1 VERRPKMNMFAGKVA
16 LVTGG
21 SSGIGRA
28 TAIKFR
34 EQGAKV
40 VVAARREKEG
50 NETVDMIKKA
60 GGEGTFVQTDV
71 RIASQVE
78 NMVNQTVERYGRL
91 DIAFNNAGVGG
102 IMARMIRTTEV
113 IFDEVVNTNF
123 KGVWLSMK
131 YEIPVMQK
139 QGGGVI
145 VNNASVSG
153 VATAERLAVY
163 SGSKH
168 AVVGL
173 SKAAAT
179 EYGRDNIRVVAICP
193 GWIKTRMTEELR
205 AQKDADVFIRSSVPL
220 KRMGEPEEVAE
231 MVIWLASDAASFVS
245 GGAFIVS
252 GGMGI

>member
-1 VERRPKMNMFAGKVA
+1 VNTFAGKVV

-28 TAIKFR
+28 TAVKFGER
-34 EQGAKV
+34 GAKV
-40 VVAARREKEG
+40 VVAARREKESE
-50 NETVDMIKKA
+50 ETVEMIRKA
-60 GGEGTFVQTDV
+60 GGEAAFVQTDV

-78 NMVNQTVERYGRL
+78 NMVQQTVKKYGRL

-102 IMARMIRTTEV
+102 IMARLIRTTEET
-113 IFDEVVNTNF
+113 FEEVVDTNF

-131 YEIPVMQK
+131 YEIPVMLE

-145 VNNASVSG
+145 INNSSIAGVS
-153 VATAERLAVY
+153 TAERLSVY

-168 AVVGL
+168 AVVAI
-173 SKAAAT
+173 SNAAAH
-179 EYGRDNIRVVAICP
+179 EYGGDNIRIVSICP
-193 GWIKTRMTEELR
+193 GWIKTRMTEDLR
-205 AQKDADVFIRSSVPL
+205 ASKYADAFRDNIPL
-220 KRMGEPEEVAE
+220 KRWGEPEDVAE

-252 GGMGI
+252 GGMNI

>member
-1 VERRPKMNMFAGKVA
+1 MKTFAGKVV

-28 TAIKFR
+28 TAIRFG
-34 EQGAKV
+34 EQGARV

-50 NETVDMIKKA
+50 NETVEMIRKA
-60 GGEGTFVQTDV
+60 GGEAMFIQTDV

-78 NMVNQTVERYGRL
+78 NMVNQTVKRYGRL
-91 DIAFNNAGVGG
+91 DISFNNAGVGG
-102 IMARMIRTTEV
+102 IMARLVRTTEEL
-113 IFDEVVNTNF
+113 FDELVDTNF

-131 YEIPVMQK
+131 YELPVMQK

-145 VNNASVSG
+145 INNASIAG
-153 VATAERLAVY
+153 VATAERLSVY

-168 AVVGL
+168 AVVGI
-173 SKAAAT
+173 SNAAAT
-179 EYGRDNIRVVAICP
+179 EYGKDNIRVVAVCP

-205 AQKDADVFIRSSVPL
+205 AQKDADTMIQSSVPL

-245 GGAFIVS
+245 GGAFVIS
-252 GGMGI
+252 GGMGV

>member
-1 VERRPKMNMFAGKVA
+1 MDTFAGKVA

-28 TAIKFR
+28 TAIKFG
-34 EQGAKV
+34 EGGAKV
-40 VVAARREKEG
+40 VVANRREKEG
-50 NETVDMIKKA
+50 NETVEMIEKA
-60 GGEGTFVQTDV
+60 GGEATFMRTDV

-78 NMVNQTVERYGRL
+78 DMVNQTVEKYGRV

-102 IMARMIRTTEV
+102 IMARMVRTTEEV
-113 IFDEVVNTNF
+113 FDEVVDTNF

-145 VNNASVSG
+145 INNASISG

-163 SGSKH
+163 SASKH

-173 SKAAAT
+173 SNAAAT
-179 EYGRDNIRVVAICP
+179 EYGRDNIRVAVICP
-193 GWIKTRMTEELR
+193 GWIKTRMTEELH
-205 AQKDADVFIRSSVPL
+205 AGKDADTFRSMIPL
-220 KRMGEPEEVAE
+220 KRWGEPEEVAE
-231 MVIWLASDAASFVS
+231 MVIWLASDAASFIS
-245 GGAFIVS
+245 GGAFIIS

>member
-1 VERRPKMNMFAGKVA
+1 MNTLAGKVA

-28 TAIKFR
+28 TAIKFGER
-34 EQGAKV
+34 GAKV

-50 NETVDMIKKA
+50 KETGEMIKKA
-60 GGEGTFVQTDV
+60 GGEATFVQTDV

-78 NMVNQTVERYGRL
+78 NMVQQTVKKYGRL
-91 DIAFNNAGVGG
+91 DIAFNNAGVEG
-102 IMARMIRTTEV
+102 IMARLIRTTEEL
-113 IFDEVVNTNF
+113 FDEVVDTNF

-131 YEIPVMQK
+131 YEIPVMQQ

-145 VNNASVSG
+145 INNSSVSG

-168 AVVGL
+168 AVVAI

-179 EYGRDNIRVVAICP
+179 EYGKDNIRVVAVCP

-205 AQKDADVFIRSSVPL
+205 ASKYAAAFRDNIPL
-220 KRMGEPEEVAE
+220 KRWGEPEEVAE

-252 GGMGI
+252 GGMNV

>member
-1 VERRPKMNMFAGKVA
+1 MNTFAGKVA

-28 TAIKFR
+28 TAIKFGER
-34 EQGAKV
+34 GARV

-50 NETVDMIKKA
+50 KETVEMIKKA
-60 GGEGTFVQTDV
+60 GGEAMFVQTDV
-71 RIASQVE
+71 RIAPQVE
-78 NMVNQTVERYGRL
+78 NMVQQTVKKYGRL

-102 IMARMIRTTEV
+102 IMARLIRTTEET
-113 IFDEVVNTNF
+113 FDEVVDTNF

-131 YEIPVMQK
+131 YEIPVMLD

-145 VNNASVSG
+145 INNSSTAGVS
-153 VATAERLAVY
+153 TAERLSVY

-168 AVVGL
+168 AVVAI

-179 EYGRDNIRVVAICP
+179 EYGKDNIRVVAVCP

-205 AQKDADVFIRSSVPL
+205 AREDADAFRSSIPL
-220 KRMGEPEEVAE
+220 KRWGEPEEVAE
-231 MVIWLASDAASFVS
+231 MVVWLASDAASFVT
-245 GGAFIVS
+245 GGTFVIS
-252 GGMGI
+252 GGMNV

>member
-1 VERRPKMNMFAGKVA
+1 MKTFAGKVA

-28 TAIKFR
+28 TAIKFGER
-34 EQGAKV
+34 GAKV

-50 NETVDMIKKA
+50 KETVEMIKKA
-60 GGEGTFVQTDV
+60 GGEAMFVQTDV

-78 NMVNQTVERYGRL
+78 NMVNQTVKKYGRL

-102 IMARMIRTTEV
+102 IMARLVRTTEEL
-113 IFDEVVNTNF
+113 FDELVDTNF

-145 VNNASVSG
+145 INNASIAGVS
-153 VATAERLAVY
+153 TAERLSVY

-168 AVVGL
+168 AVVAI
-173 SKAAAT
+173 SNAAAT
-179 EYGRDNIRVVAICP
+179 EYGKDNVRVVAICP

-205 AQKDADVFIRSSVPL
+205 AQKDADTTIQNTVPL

-231 MVIWLASDAASFVS
+231 MVIWLASDAASFVT
-245 GGAFIVS
+245 GGAFIIS
-252 GGMGI
+252 GGMMV

>member
-1 VERRPKMNMFAGKVA
+1 MNTLAGKVA

-28 TAIKFR
+28 TAIKFGER
-34 EQGAKV
+34 GAKV

-50 NETVDMIKKA
+50 NETVDMIKRA

-71 RIASQVE
+71 RVTSQVE
-78 NMVNQTVERYGRL
+78 NMVNQTVKKYGRL

-102 IMARMIRTTEV
+102 IMARLIRTTEEV
-113 IFDEVVNTNF
+113 FDEVVDTNF

-131 YEIPVMQK
+131 YEIPVMLK
-139 QGGGVI
+139 QGSGIIINNSSIAGV
-145 VNNASVSG
+145 S
-153 VATAERLAVY
+153 TAERLSVY

-173 SKAAAT
+173 SNAAAH
-179 EYGRDNIRVVAICP
+179 EYGGDNIRIVAICP

-205 AQKDADVFIRSSVPL
+205 ASKYADAFRDSIPL
-220 KRMGEPEEVAE
+220 KRWGEPEEVAD
-231 MVIWLASDAASFVS
+231 MVIWLASDAASFVT
-245 GGAFIVS
+245 GGAFTIS
-252 GGMGI
+252 GGMNV

>member
-1 VERRPKMNMFAGKVA
+1 M
-16 LVTGG
+16 
-21 SSGIGRA
+21 
-28 TAIKFR
+28 KFG

-50 NETVDMIKKA
+50 NETVDMIRKA
-60 GGEGTFVQTDV
+60 GGESTFIRTDV
-71 RIASQVE
+71 RIALQVE
-78 NMVNQTVERYGRL
+78 NMVQQTVKEYGRL

-102 IMARMIRTTEV
+102 IMARMIRTSEEL
-113 IFDEVVNTNF
+113 FDELTDTNF

-131 YEIPVMQK
+131 YEIPVMQQ

-145 VNNASVSG
+145 INNASISG

-173 SKAAAT
+173 SNAAAA
-179 EYGRDNIRVVAICP
+179 EYGRDNIRVVGICP

-205 AQKDADVFIRSSVPL
+205 ARKDADAFRSMIPP
-220 KRMGEPEEVAE
+220 KRWGEPEEVAE
-231 MVIWLASDAASFVS
+231 MVSWLASDAASFVT
-245 GGAFIVS
+245 GGAFVIS
-252 GGMGI
+252 GGMNV

>member
-1 VERRPKMNMFAGKVA
+1 MSTFAGKVA

-28 TAIKFR
+28 TAIKFGER
-34 EQGAKV
+34 GAKV
-40 VVAARREKEG
+40 VVAARREKESL
-50 NETVDMIKKA
+50 ETVEMIKKA
-60 GGEGTFVQTDV
+60 GGEATFVRTDV
-71 RIASQVE
+71 RIASEVE

-102 IMARMIRTTEV
+102 IMARMIRTTEE
-113 IFDEVVNTNF
+113 IFDEVVGTNF

-145 VNNASVSG
+145 INNASTAG

-168 AVVGL
+168 AVVAI

-193 GWIKTRMTEELR
+193 GWIKTAMTEELR

-231 MVIWLASDAASFVS
+231 MVVWLASDAASYVS

>member
-1 VERRPKMNMFAGKVA
+1 MSTFAGKVV

-28 TAIKFR
+28 TAIKFG

-50 NETVDMIKKA
+50 NETAEMIKKG
-60 GGEGTFVQTDV
+60 GGEAVFVRTDV

-78 NMVNQTVERYGRL
+78 NMVNQTVKKYDRL

-102 IMARMIRTTEV
+102 IMARMIRTSEEL
-113 IFDEVVNTNF
+113 FDELVDTNF

-131 YEIPVMQK
+131 YEIPVMQQ

-145 VNNASVSG
+145 INNASISG

-168 AVVGL
+168 AVVGI
-173 SKAAAT
+173 SNAAAT
-179 EYGRDNIRVVAICP
+179 EYGRDNIRVVTVCP
-193 GWIKTRMTEELR
+193 GWIKTVMTEELR
-205 AQKDADVFIRSSVPL
+205 ARKDADAFRSMIPL
-220 KRMGEPEEVAE
+220 KRWGEPEEVAE
-231 MVIWLASDAASFVS
+231 MVIWLASDAASFIT
-245 GGAFIVS
+245 GGAFTIS
-252 GGMGI
+252 GGMNV

>member
-1 VERRPKMNMFAGKVA
+1 MSTFAGRVA

-28 TAIKFR
+28 TAIKFGER
-34 EQGAKV
+34 GARV
-40 VVAARREKEG
+40 VVAARRERESK
-50 NETVDMIKKA
+50 ETVDMIKKA
-60 GGEGTFVQTDV
+60 GGEAMFVQTDV

-78 NMVNQTVERYGRL
+78 NMVNQTVKEYGRL

-102 IMARMIRTTEV
+102 IMARMIRTTEE
-113 IFDEVVNTNF
+113 IFDEVVDTNF

-131 YEIPVMQK
+131 YEIPVMLK

-145 VNNASVSG
+145 INNASIAGVS
-153 VATAERLAVY
+153 TAERLSVY

-168 AVVGL
+168 AIVAI
-173 SKAAAT
+173 SNAAAT
-179 EYGRDNIRVVAICP
+179 EYGRDNIRVVTICP

-205 AQKDADVFIRSSVPL
+205 AQKDADAIIQSSAPL

-231 MVIWLASDAASFVS
+231 MVTWLASDAASYVS

>member
-1 VERRPKMNMFAGKVA
+1 MNTFAGKVA

-28 TAIKFR
+28 TAIKFGER
-34 EQGAKV
+34 GAKV

-50 NETVDMIKKA
+50 NETVEMIKNA
-60 GGEGTFVQTDV
+60 GGEAMFVQTDV

-78 NMVNQTVERYGRL
+78 DMVQQTVKKYGRL

-102 IMARMIRTTEV
+102 IMARMIRTTEEV
-113 IFDEVVNTNF
+113 FDELVDTNF

-131 YEIPVMQK
+131 YEIPVMQE

-145 VNNASVSG
+145 INNASIAGVS
-153 VATAERLAVY
+153 TAERLSVY

-168 AVVGL
+168 AVVAI
-173 SKAAAT
+173 SNAAAT
-179 EYGRDNIRVVAICP
+179 EYGRDNIRVVAVCP

-205 AQKDADVFIRSSVPL
+205 ARKDADTVQGNIPL
-220 KRMGEPEEVAE
+220 KRWGEPEEVAE
-231 MVIWLASDAASFVS
+231 MVIWLASGAASFVT
-245 GGAFIVS
+245 GGAFIIS
-252 GGMGI
+252 GGMNV

>member
-1 VERRPKMNMFAGKVA
+1 MNTFAGKVA

-28 TAIKFR
+28 TAIKFG

-40 VVAARREKEG
+40 VVANRREKEG
-50 NETVDMIKKA
+50 KETVEMIKKA
-60 GGEGTFVQTDV
+60 GGEAMFVQTDV

-78 NMVNQTVERYGRL
+78 NMVQQTVKKYGRL

-102 IMARMIRTTEV
+102 IMARLIRTTEE
-113 IFDEVVNTNF
+113 IFDELVDTNF

-131 YEIPVMQK
+131 YEIPVMQQ

-145 VNNASVSG
+145 INNSSIAGVS
-153 VATAERLAVY
+153 TAERLSVY

-168 AVVGL
+168 AVVAI
-173 SKAAAT
+173 SNAAAT
-179 EYGRDNIRVVAICP
+179 EYGRDNIRVVALCP

-205 AQKDADVFIRSSVPL
+205 ARKDADAFQASIPL
-220 KRMGEPEEVAE
+220 KRWGDPEEVAE
-231 MVIWLASDAASFVS
+231 MVIWLASDAASFVT

-252 GGMGI
+252 GGMNV

>member
-1 VERRPKMNMFAGKVA
+1 MNEFTGKVA

-28 TAIKFR
+28 TAIKFGER
-34 EQGAKV
+34 GARV
-40 VVAARREKEG
+40 VVANRREKEG
-50 NETVDMIKKA
+50 METVEMIKKA
-60 GGEGTFVQTDV
+60 GGEAMFVQTDV

-78 NMVNQTVERYGRL
+78 NMVNQTVKRYGQL

-102 IMARMIRTTEV
+102 IMARLIRTTEEV
-113 IFDEVVNTNF
+113 FDEVVDTNF

-131 YEIPVMQK
+131 YEIPVMLK

-145 VNNASVSG
+145 INNSSTAGVS
-153 VATAERLAVY
+153 TAERLSVY

-168 AVVGL
+168 AVVGI
-173 SKAAAT
+173 SNAAAT
-179 EYGRDNIRVVAICP
+179 EYGKDNIRVVTVCP

-205 AQKDADVFIRSSVPL
+205 AGKDADAFRAGIPL
-220 KRMGEPEEVAE
+220 KRWGEPEEVAE

-245 GGAFIVS
+245 GGAFIIS
-252 GGMGI
+252 GGMNI

>member
-1 VERRPKMNMFAGKVA
+1 MNTFAGKVA

-28 TAIKFR
+28 TAVKFGG
-34 EQGAKV
+34 QGAKV

-50 NETVDMIKKA
+50 KETVEMIKKA
-60 GGEGTFVQTDV
+60 GGEATFVQTDV

-78 NMVNQTVERYGRL
+78 NMVQQTVKKYGRL

-102 IMARMIRTTEV
+102 IMARLIRTTEE
-113 IFDEVVNTNF
+113 IFDEVVDTNF

-131 YEIPVMQK
+131 YEIPVMLK

-145 VNNASVSG
+145 INNASIAGVS
-153 VATAERLAVY
+153 TAERLSVY

-168 AVVGL
+168 AVVAI
-173 SKAAAT
+173 SSAAAT

-205 AQKDADVFIRSSVPL
+205 AQKDADVLIQGSVPL
-220 KRMGEPEEVAE
+220 KRIGEPEEVAE
-231 MVIWLASDAASFVS
+231 MVIWLASAAASYVS
-245 GGAFIVS
+245 GGAFIIS
-252 GGMGI
+252 GGMGV

>member
-1 VERRPKMNMFAGKVA
+1 MNTFAGKVA
-16 LVTGG
+16 LITGG

-28 TAIKFR
+28 TAIKFGER
-34 EQGAKV
+34 GAKV
-40 VVAARREKEG
+40 VVAARRERESK
-50 NETVDMIKKA
+50 ETVAMIKKA
-60 GGEGTFVQTDV
+60 DGEAMFVQTDV

-78 NMVNQTVERYGRL
+78 NMVNQTVKEYGRL

-102 IMARMIRTTEV
+102 IMARMIRTTEE
-113 IFDEVVNTNF
+113 IFDEVVDTNF

-131 YEIPVMQK
+131 YEIPVMLK

-145 VNNASVSG
+145 INNASIAG
-153 VATAERLAVY
+153 VATAERLSVY

-168 AVVGL
+168 AIVAI
-173 SKAAAT
+173 SNAAAT

-205 AQKDADVFIRSSVPL
+205 AQKDADAIIQSSVPL

-231 MVIWLASDAASFVS
+231 MVIWLASDAASYVS

>member
-1 VERRPKMNMFAGKVA
+1 MSTFAGKVA

-28 TAIKFR
+28 TAIKFGER
-34 EQGAKV
+34 GAKV
-40 VVAARREKEG
+40 VVAARRERESK
-50 NETVDMIKKA
+50 ETVDMIKKA
-60 GGEGTFVQTDV
+60 GGEAMFVQTDV

-78 NMVNQTVERYGRL
+78 NMVNQTVKEYGRL

-102 IMARMIRTTEV
+102 IMARMIRTTEE
-113 IFDEVVNTNF
+113 IFDEVVDTNF

-131 YEIPVMQK
+131 YEIPVMLK

-145 VNNASVSG
+145 INNASIAGVS
-153 VATAERLAVY
+153 TAERLSVY

-168 AVVGL
+168 AIVAI
-173 SKAAAT
+173 SSAAAT
-179 EYGRDNIRVVAICP
+179 EYGRDNIRVVTICP

-205 AQKDADVFIRSSVPL
+205 AQKDADAIIQSSVPL

-245 GGAFIVS
+245 GGAFVIS
-252 GGMGI
+252 GGMNI

>member
-1 VERRPKMNMFAGKVA
+1 MNKFAGKVA

-28 TAIKFR
+28 TAIKFGER
-34 EQGAKV
+34 GAKV

-50 NETVDMIKKA
+50 NETVDMIKRA

-71 RIASQVE
+71 RVTSQVE
-78 NMVNQTVERYGRL
+78 NMVNQTVKKYGRL

-102 IMARMIRTTEV
+102 IMARLIRTTEEV
-113 IFDEVVNTNF
+113 FDEVVDTNF

-131 YEIPVMQK
+131 YEIPVMLK
-139 QGGGVI
+139 QGGGI
-145 VNNASVSG
+145 IINNSSIAGVS
-153 VATAERLAVY
+153 TAERLSVY

-173 SKAAAT
+173 SNAAAH
-179 EYGRDNIRVVAICP
+179 EYGGDNIRIVAICP

-205 AQKDADVFIRSSVPL
+205 ASKYADAFRDSIPL
-220 KRMGEPEEVAE
+220 KRWGEPEEVAD
-231 MVIWLASDAASFVS
+231 MVIWLASDAASFVT
-245 GGAFIVS
+245 GGAFTIS
-252 GGMGI
+252 GGMNV

>member
-1 VERRPKMNMFAGKVA
+1 MNTFAGKAA

-28 TAIKFR
+28 TAVKLGER
-34 EQGAKV
+34 GAKV

-50 NETVDMIKKA
+50 KETVEMIRKA
-60 GGEGTFVQTDV
+60 GGEAMFVQTDV
-71 RIASQVE
+71 RISSQVE
-78 NMVNQTVERYGRL
+78 DMVNQAVAKYGRL

-102 IMARMIRTTEV
+102 IMARLVRTTEE
-113 IFDEVVNTNF
+113 IFDEVVDTNF

-145 VNNASVSG
+145 INNASISG

-168 AVVGL
+168 AVVGI
-173 SKAAAT
+173 SNAAAA

-193 GWIKTRMTEELR
+193 GWISTAMTEELR
-205 AQKDADVFIRSSVPL
+205 AGKDADAFRSMIPL
-220 KRMGEPEEVAE
+220 KRWGEPEEVAE
-231 MVIWLASDAASFVS
+231 MVIWLASDAASFAS
-245 GGAFIVS
+245 GGAFVVS

>member
-1 VERRPKMNMFAGKVA
+1 VNTFAGKVA

-28 TAIKFR
+28 TAIKFGER
-34 EQGAKV
+34 GAKV

-50 NETVDMIKKA
+50 KETGEMIKKA
-60 GGEGTFVQTDV
+60 GGEATFVQTDV

-78 NMVNQTVERYGRL
+78 NMVQQTVKKYGRL
-91 DIAFNNAGVGG
+91 DIAFNNAGVEG
-102 IMARMIRTTEV
+102 IMARLIRTTEEL
-113 IFDEVVNTNF
+113 FDEVVDTNF

-131 YEIPVMQK
+131 YEIPVMQQ

-145 VNNASVSG
+145 INNSSVSG

-168 AVVGL
+168 AVVAI

-179 EYGRDNIRVVAICP
+179 EYGKDNIRVVAVCP

-205 AQKDADVFIRSSVPL
+205 ASKYADAFRDNIPL
-220 KRMGEPEEVAE
+220 KRWGEPEEVAE
-231 MVIWLASDAASFVS
+231 MVIWLASDAASFVT
-245 GGAFIVS
+245 GGAFVIS
-252 GGMGI
+252 GGMNV

>member
-1 VERRPKMNMFAGKVA
+1 MSTFAGKVV

-28 TAIKFR
+28 TAIKFGER
-34 EQGAKV
+34 GARV
-40 VVAARREKEG
+40 VVAARRERESK
-50 NETVDMIKKA
+50 ETVEMIRKA
-60 GGEGTFVQTDV
+60 GGEAAFVQTDV

-78 NMVNQTVERYGRL
+78 NMVQQTLKLYGRL

-102 IMARMIRTTEV
+102 IMARMVRTSEE
-113 IFDEVVNTNF
+113 IFDEVVDTNF

-145 VNNASVSG
+145 INNASIAGVS
-153 VATAERLAVY
+153 TAERLAVY

-168 AVVGL
+168 AVVGI
-173 SKAAAT
+173 SRAAAV
-179 EYGRDNIRVVAICP
+179 EYGKDNIRVVTICP
-193 GWIKTRMTEELR
+193 GWIRTAMTEELR
-205 AQKDADVFIRSSVPL
+205 AQKDADKVIEGSVPL

-231 MVIWLASDAASFVS
+231 MVIWLASDAASYVTGGTFV
-245 GGAFIVS
+245 IS